1 MCSSLAGLEV
11 LCVFFYFSCPCS
23 KIVEIYKYNMRE
35 CLFKK
40 QKNRKRLY
48 VSNLGMKTAGK
59 NTSIRVWNTGSKY
72 MGLGINHS

>member
-1 MCSSLAGLEV
+1 V
-11 LCVFFYFSCPCS
+11 NFFGPCFECR
-23 KIVEIYKYNMRE
+23 KEKYRNS
-35 CLFKK
+35 KK

-59 NTSIRVWNTGSKY
+59 NTFIRVWNTGSKY